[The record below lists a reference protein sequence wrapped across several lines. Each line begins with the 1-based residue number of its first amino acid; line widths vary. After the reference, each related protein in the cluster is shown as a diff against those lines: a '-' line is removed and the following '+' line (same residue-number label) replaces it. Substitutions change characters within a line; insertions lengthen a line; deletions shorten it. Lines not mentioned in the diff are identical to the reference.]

1 MISKELKSRVIT
13 SIFLLISLI
22 LMLNFSFVLVSLL
35 LLIFVFSWIEM
46 SYLIEENK
54 NIKNNFLLKLIFKF
68 IFFIYLLFFSKLI
81 LFEFLD
87 NKPNISWSLLFLIF
101 VCILTDIGGFIFGK
115 VFKGRKLTKISP
127 NKTYN
132 GMIGSFLLPLIFA
145 FFYSYSL
152 SFVDFQIVI
161 FITIIVSLIS
171 QIGDLFISL
180 LKRMAKVKD
189 TGNILPGHGGILDRI
204 DGILFAIPSGII
216 LLDIIYI

>member
-22 LMLNFSFVLVSLL
+22 LMLNFSVVLVSLL

-145 FFYSYSL
+145 IFYSYSL

>member
-1 MISKELKSRVIT
+1 MISKELKSRAIT

-46 SYLIEENK
+46 SYLIEKNK

-145 FFYSYSL
+145 IFYSYSL

>member
-1 MISKELKSRVIT
+1 MISKELKSRAIT

-145 FFYSYSL
+145 IFYSYSL

>member
-1 MISKELKSRVIT
+1 M
-13 SIFLLISLI
+13 
-22 LMLNFSFVLVSLL
+22 
-35 LLIFVFSWIEM
+35 
-46 SYLIEENK
+46 
-54 NIKNNFLLKLIFKF
+54 
-68 IFFIYLLFFSKLI
+68 
-81 LFEFLD
+81 
-87 NKPNISWSLLFLIF
+87 
-101 VCILTDIGGFIFGK
+101 TDIGGFIFGK

-145 FFYSYSL
+145 IFYSYSL

>member
-1 MISKELKSRVIT
+1 MISKELKSRAIT

-46 SYLIEENK
+46 SYLIEKNE

>member
-152 SFVDFQIVI
+152 SFVDFQIII